1 MLAVWRKVLEID
13 ARSLEEGAG
22 KRCSECDS
30 QFCSP
35 TVIMTS
41 EHQGQGCVDSFFF
54 LLLFSSFFLGG
65 GGGGGNSSRPLDF
78 KK

>member
-1 MLAVWRKVLEID
+1 MLGVWRKVLEID

-41 EHQGQGCVDSFFF
+41 EHQGQGRVLFFF
-54 LLLFSSFFLGG
+54 FSSFFFSFFWG